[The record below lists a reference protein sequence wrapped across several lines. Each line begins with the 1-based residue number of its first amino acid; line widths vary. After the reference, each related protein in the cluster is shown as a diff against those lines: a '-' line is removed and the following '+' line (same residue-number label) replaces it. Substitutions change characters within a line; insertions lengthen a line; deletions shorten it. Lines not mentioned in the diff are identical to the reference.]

1 MRELRVEDALLYLD
15 QVKVEFGDRPHIYNE
30 FLDIMKTF
38 KTHQIDTPGVIRRV
52 SNLFHGNKK
61 LVLGFNTFLPEG
73 YKIELPEDGNGPPV
87 AVFRAPGE
95 TVTHVLSG
103 PGDPP
108 ATQKSAPFPASVA
121 GLPHGAASGQRVGV
135 LGATQARGMRASS
148 MGQQTANGGAV
159 PQGAAT
165 GLGRAPGTALSGHLQ
180 QPPAYSSHAI
190 PAAGLPARAAVAGRL
205 AGMPERSSSP
215 GPAAPPSMAA
225 VAQPVATQKP
235 AALPHQQ
242 EQGQQQPGM
251 EFDHAINYVTTI
263 KKRFANEPETYKKF
277 LEILHTYQKEQR
289 GIKEVLEEVSALFSE
304 HPDLLKEFTFFLPD
318 AVQAEAKV
326 QLDAAAQE
334 AEARKQAR
342 QQAAA
347 AASQDDSLPET
358 PSSSRPVANP
368 VPFGATMG
376 RSREREHEIFRSVV
390 YGAISFRPV
399 RPPRKNQPTLA
410 QVAATQGRPPVLPRV
425 KVPTNTAETEFFEQA
440 KAHLNRKEL
449 AADRPSATRVRH
461 TPHQEF
467 LKCLHMFGS
476 GILNK
481 DELLL
486 LLRGL
491 FMQGHAPKSGI
502 NVGGGACNPKIA
514 NDAQKLMQDL
524 EAVSDNVS
532 LRHELR
538 KFFPDRFLS
547 FHRLWFAVVPMQ
559 RRWTISNASTK
570 VVRSA
575 PGNSTLET
583 QNVSLHRT
591 IFYPTI
597 F

>member
-15 QVKVEFGDRPHIYNE
+15 QVKMEFGDRPQVYNE
-30 FLDIMKTF
+30 FLEIMKTF

-52 SNLFHGNKK
+52 SNLFHGNKR

-73 YKIELPEDGNGPPV
+73 YKIELPEDGNGPPI

-95 TVTHVLSG
+95 SVPQVLSG
-103 PGDPP
+103 PDPP
-108 ATQKSAPFPASVA
+108 PAQHPPAFATGVS
-121 GLPHGAASGQRVGV
+121 GLPKVEQRPGYRVPPAA
-135 LGATQARGMRASS
+135 
-148 MGQQTANGGAV
+148 AV
-159 PQGAAT
+159 QN
-165 GLGRAPGTALSGHLQ
+165 RAPRKPSTT
-180 QPPAYSSHAI
+180 QPPVV
-190 PAAGLPARAAVAGRL
+190 G
-205 AGMPERSSSP
+205 
-215 GPAAPPSMAA
+215 AA
-225 VAQPVATQKP
+225 VAQGASVGFVRGPGAAPPAHVPPAPAHLPHGIQPAGAPIAGRAGNMHDQSHPTGLNHQPLAATAPPPVIQKP
-235 AALPHQQ
+235 AAQPQPP
-242 EQGQQQPGM
+242 EQGQQPGM

-277 LEILHTYQKEQR
+277 LEILHSYQKEQR
-289 GIKEVLEEVSALFSE
+289 GIKEVLENVSVLFSE

-334 AEARKQAR
+334 AEARKQAKL
-342 QQAAA
+342 QAAA
-347 AASQDDSLPET
+347 PPEELPPET
-358 PSSSRPVANP
+358 PSSTRPVANP

-390 YGAISFRPV
+390 YGAISFRPI
-399 RPPRKNQPTLA
+399 RPPRKNQPTLQ
-410 QVAATQGRPPVLPRV
+410 QVAATHGRPPMLPRV
-425 KVPTNTAETEFFEQA
+425 KVPLNTAETEFFEQA
-440 KAHLNRKEL
+440 KIHLNRKEL

-524 EAVSDNVS
+524 EAVSVGGIHIAM
-532 LRHELR
+532 L
-538 KFFPDRFLS
+538 
-547 FHRLWFAVVPMQ
+547 
-559 RRWTISNASTK
+559 TK
-570 VVRSA
+570 A
-575 PGNSTLET
+575 L
-583 QNVSLHRT
+583 
-591 IFYPTI
+591 F
-597 F
+597 

>member
-1 MRELRVEDALLYLD
+1 MA
-15 QVKVEFGDRPHIYNE
+15 
-30 FLDIMKTF
+30 
-38 KTHQIDTPGVIRRV
+38 
-52 SNLFHGNKK
+52 
-61 LVLGFNTFLPEG
+61 
-73 YKIELPEDGNGPPV
+73 
-87 AVFRAPGE
+87 
-95 TVTHVLSG
+95 
-103 PGDPP
+103 
-108 ATQKSAPFPASVA
+108 
-121 GLPHGAASGQRVGV
+121 
-135 LGATQARGMRASS
+135 
-148 MGQQTANGGAV
+148 
-159 PQGAAT
+159 
-165 GLGRAPGTALSGHLQ
+165 
-180 QPPAYSSHAI
+180 
-190 PAAGLPARAAVAGRL
+190 AAV
-205 AGMPERSSSP
+205 
-215 GPAAPPSMAA
+215 
-225 VAQPVATQKP
+225 QPVAIQKP
-235 AALPHQQ
+235 AVLPQVP

-289 GIKEVLEEVSALFSE
+289 GIKEVLEEVSVLFSE

-334 AEARKQAR
+334 AEARKLAR

-347 AASQDDSLPET
+347 QQEEFPPET
-358 PSSSRPVANP
+358 PSAPRPVANP

-476 GILNK
+476 GVLNK

-524 EAVSDNVS
+524 EAVSGQFS
-532 LRHELR
+532 PGRSFTRQLSHILL
-538 KFFPDRFLS
+538 FFHRFL
-547 FHRLWFAVVPMQ
+547 FAEVHMRP
-559 RRWTISNASTK
+559 RWTISNASTNA
-570 VVRSA
+570 VPSA
-575 PGNSTLET
+575 LDTLILEI
-583 QNVSLHRT
+583 QNA
-591 IFYPTI
+591 
-597 F
+597 

>member
-15 QVKVEFGDRPHIYNE
+15 QVKVEFGDRPQIYNE

-108 ATQKSAPFPASVA
+108 TSQKSAPFPAGVA
-121 GLPHGAASGQRVGV
+121 GLPHGAPSGHRVGALSV
-135 LGATQARGMRASS
+135 VQARGMRANSL
-148 MGQQTANGGAV
+148 GQQAPIGGAV

-165 GLGRAPGTALSGHLQ
+165 GLGRGPGTALATHLQ
-180 QPPAYSSHAI
+180 QPPAYPSHAM
-190 PAAGLPARAAVAGRL
+190 PAAGLPARASVTGRL
-205 AGMPERSSSP
+205 VGMQERGPSP
-215 GPAAPPSMAA
+215 GPAVAPSMAA
-225 VAQPVATQKP
+225 VAQPAAIQKP
-235 AALPHQQ
+235 AGLSHQQ

-289 GIKEVLEEVSALFSE
+289 GIKEVLEEVSTLFSE

-347 AASQDDSLPET
+347 TVGVNQDECLPET

-410 QVAATQGRPPVLPRV
+410 QVAAAQGRPPVLPRV

-440 KAHLNRKEL
+440 KVHLNRKEL

-524 EAVSDNVS
+524 EAVSDN
-532 LRHELR
+532 
-538 KFFPDRFLS
+538 F
-547 FHRLWFAVVPMQ
+547 
-559 RRWTISNASTK
+559 IINA
-570 VVRSA
+570 
-575 PGNSTLET
+575 
-583 QNVSLHRT
+583 
-591 IFYPTI
+591 
-597 F
+597 